1 MRYEKVTYRP
11 EGGRARTV
19 ILRDPEIQGNFAK
32 VLVGREVDAD
42 GNALLTGGPDGAA
55 IERIHVISEDLV
67 LKRVEVAMHM
77 IYGTFEPI

>member
-19 ILRDPEIQGNFAK
+19 ILRDPEDRGGL
-32 VLVGREVDAD
+32 LVGREVDAEGSAVLD
-42 GNALLTGGPDGAA
+42 GPRGVG
-55 IERIHVISEDLV
+55 IERTHVISEDLV

-77 IYGTFEPI
+77 IYGTFEPVPHE